1 MATTEE
7 KLLLRLE
14 ADARKLI
21 NETKKAN
28 DNFRD
33 QMRKMDADFQAGNQ
47 RTVNGMAN
55 KVRAMREGEKGVR
68 NYGTAIQ
75 NTAFQIGD
83 FAVQV
88 AGGTSATRAAAQ
100 QLPQLLGGLGVFGAV
115 AGAAAAVLIPLAG
128 NLFAAEDAMA
138 SQTEAVKALAEAMSS
153 LRSAGEAAGADP
165 ADLISRFGAGGAEQA
180 KEILEIERRMAEVRA
195 QAALT
200 DVTKSIGGMGV
211 ETSDMSKPIAEL
223 EALRTEYD
231 ALYAQIQNFREVRT
245 AADQDE
251 LDSLIMRRGEV
262 DKLIDQQLNGM
273 ASYRLA
279 MTEFADQLGLTFDGN
294 EEAIQRVN
302 DAMIELG
309 KAKTPEQMATA
320 GRNLSNALLEASDS
334 GRDLSDEGR
343 QLLEHLTQSQLSAL
357 ELAQINIASGI
368 WEGVDAAAA
377 LKGELAAAANAWLA
391 ARSLEQ
397 QHSSEMKYASRGTT
411 DSRPVTLGDG
421 TVYRPPSTR
430 GSGRGGGGGGAKSS
444 DDWLTAQADRAQAA
458 LDMAKAQ
465 AESVGMGA
473 EAAARAE
480 AKFALLAEA
489 KRRNL
494 DLDAKS
500 AKSGMTLRDEI
511 DRQADSIAALTVQAD
526 RYQERAQFMTSLN
539 KKLEDGFLDAIVSGK
554 GFSGVLQDIAQQLAK
569 AALQATLFGSGPFA
583 SASGGGGGGGGG
595 LFGGLLSGIM
605 SYDGGGWTGNGVR
618 AGGLDGKGGQLTMTH
633 PREQVIDTT
642 KPGGGQ
648 GGGAITLNLRTDSS
662 VIAEIASNTSGMQ
675 IKTAMS
681 QVPSIIAEHEK
692 RKS

>member
-33 QMRKMDADFQAGNQ
+33 QMRKMDADFQRANQ
-47 RTVNGMAN
+47 KSVDGMTR
-55 KVRAMREGEKGVR
+55 KVRAMREGEKGAR
-68 NYGTAIQ
+68 NYGSAIQ
-75 NTAFQIGD
+75 NVSYQVGD

-115 AGAAAAVLIPLAG
+115 AGAAAAVLIPLVG
-128 NLFAAEDAMA
+128 NLFATEDAMA
-138 SQTEAVKALAEAMSS
+138 SQTVAVKALSDAMAALKEAESNVA
-153 LRSAGEAAGADP
+153 ADP
-165 ADLISRFGAGGAEQA
+165 SALIDRFGAAGAEQA

-195 QAALT
+195 QAALS
-200 DVTKSIGGMGV
+200 DVTKTISGMGYSGEQLPPLDELQV
-211 ETSDMSKPIAEL
+211 E
-223 EALRTEYD
+223 
-231 ALYAQIQNFREVRT
+231 YADLAKQISNFRDVQT
-245 AADQDE
+245 AADQEE
-251 LDSLIMRRGEV
+251 LNSLLARQEQVRQMTAAYV
-262 DKLIDQQLNGM
+262 NG
-273 ASYRLA
+273 ADVYKERLTG
-279 MTEFADQLGLTFDGN
+279 MADQLGLTFDGN
-294 EEAIQRVN
+294 EEAIRRVN
-302 DAMIELG
+302 DAMVALG
-309 KAKTPEQMATA
+309 ENGTPQEVVAA
-320 GRNLSNALLEASDS
+320 GRNLTDALLAASD
-334 GRDLSDEGR
+334 GGKQLNEEGR

-357 ELAQINIASGI
+357 ELAQIDIASGI
-368 WEGVDAAAA
+368 WKGVDAAEA

-526 RYQERAQFMTSLN
+526 RYQERAQFMTNLN

-583 SASGGGGGGGGG
+583 SASGGGSGSGGG

-642 KPGGGQ
+642 KSGGGQ

-675 IKTAMS
+675 IKTAMK
-681 QVPSIIAEHEK
+681 QVPSIIADHEK